1 MQTSGISKQTTAF
14 ASSGLVNI
22 RELFHDINNMWTQEY
37 EKQISVYGV
46 PVDLLREKENIVDTK
61 MLEKIENSDENI
73 KEVKLYLETFI
84 IFHSLFWYRRF
95 RK

>member
-37 EKQISVYGV
+37 EKQMSVYGV
-46 PVDLLREKENIVDTK
+46 PVDLLREKENIVDK
-61 MLEKIENSDENI
+61 KILEKVENI
-73 KEVKLYLETFI
+73 NEVNLYLETFTI
-84 IFHSLFWYRRF
+84 SHSLFCYRRF

>member
-1 MQTSGISKQTTAF
+1 M
-14 ASSGLVNI
+14 
-22 RELFHDINNMWTQEY
+22 
-37 EKQISVYGV
+37 SVYGV

-61 MLEKIENSDENI
+61 MLEKVENSDENI

-84 IFHSLFWYRRF
+84 ISHSLFCYRKF